1 MDVQFV
7 ETIEEKKEA
16 LLEQVMY
23 LQGPDCI
30 LPKQSVDRKVNGILE
45 RERCYWCSF
54 YHGGME
60 HEERMLI
67 QQQFMNHQL

>member
-23 LQGPDCI
+23 LQGPGLYI
-30 LPKQSVDRKVNGILE
+30 AQVE
-45 RERCYWCSF
+45 R
-54 YHGGME
+54 GQKG
-60 HEERMLI
+60 
-67 QQQFMNHQL
+67 